1 MPQQSPCHS
10 DLDVLKLLR
19 DGTEQSQRFSA
30 ALAASTVNVHDQ
42 DIARLLVF
50 GRSLSRHLKYFGEDN
65 TEPETWE
72 PFFGRDVS
80 VALATVIKQDVDAYR
95 SAIST
100 HLRNL
105 TDRRN
110 EGNPEVVRANISML
124 YAYVGTLASQLD
136 ALMLL
141 LPTDVRLKATLQTL
155 IERRLVS
162 PLQELIAIAA
172 HDLSQ
177 AVDVRLILSTLPEM
191 GPDESFEVL
200 GLAPRSWHELLH
212 SGLSQSWW
220 NGAASWQDFVTSCGI
235 NDRVLPGGTIFERG
249 RRFASHA
256 LVADALDRF
265 LRVYSRVVREAARD
279 LEITLDE
286 YDHHSPHYAL
296 FLAFLKVFEHARD
309 EINTLSSRHLNFYY
323 EDVLR
328 LRRKQSHPSSAFL
341 TVELAKNATSY
352 EISSGTKFK
361 APKDA
366 TGKPVAFTADA
377 SVVINKAQ
385 VAALRNL
392 VWDGNGQLKQHTDLL
407 ASDGPWA
414 PFDSGSTPA
423 EVGFALASHYLY
435 LAEGERTITIDVITA
450 PAVSSGFDELKL
462 SCRLT
467 TSKGWLTLPV
477 TGKVTTT
484 DNDTTTLVVDLK
496 LKPDY
501 PAIIG
506 HDQKV
511 HGTAYDTTLPVIEFV
526 LVPDEKMKNW
536 HSVLSTA
543 AVSSLSVKV
552 NVENLRGLLLSSDNG
567 PIDPSRPFQ
576 PFGVSP
582 TPQSSLI
589 VGCPEAFRK
598 KLAQV
603 TIDVNFRAIPSGQSI
618 KLVTHALVGGKFEK
632 SASSE
637 SGVPASINVLGA
649 VLEEFNS
656 TDDPALTYDQPFGLM
671 SVSGFI
677 RIQNCNEILPV
688 SNSDTRPSFIPEV
701 DSISVNYNATQK
713 IVETGT
719 FNNCGVLYHRIADG
733 MARAS
738 SGKLLP
744 SLTIPTL
751 PASGGGGGSSGST
764 LSVAELFI
772 GLSAATPG
780 QLVSLLV
787 EVEDGTANPLAVK
800 PASHLYW
807 SYLKDN
813 QWCPLQAT
821 DVVDRTQQLLSSGLI
836 TVHLPPD
843 ATNVNMRMP
852 SGLHWLRVAVTEK
865 PDAVCRIRTLK
876 AQGIRVTFQDRG
888 NDPAYV
894 GSEVEAG
901 TISKLLSPSSAVKSV
916 VQHSASFGGSTE
928 EADTVFHTRASERLR
943 HKDRAISIWD
953 IERIVLG
960 EFPVIFRVKCMNHTR
975 YEPNETGTGIY
986 RELAAGHV
994 TIVPVTRAST
1004 STSDPLRPYV
1014 PLSVLADIEEI
1025 LMKRMSGF
1033 ATLHVRN
1040 PDYEPLR
1047 VTCAVGFRS
1056 GYDPTYWTTVVK
1068 QAIARFLAPWAYD
1081 SDARPSFGGK
1091 IHASAIINMIE
1102 ELECVEYLTDFRLSK
1117 TSEAHRNLEIA
1128 EGSRAVSILTSVE
1141 ADEHGITVLPRLQ
1154 NMASN
1159 ESCECEP

>member
-1 MPQQSPCHS
+1 MSQQSPCHS
-10 DLDVLKLLR
+10 DLDVLKLIR
-19 DGTEQSQRFSA
+19 DGTEQSQRYSN
-30 ALAASTVNVHDQ
+30 ALASSTVNVHDQ
-42 DIARLLVF
+42 DVARLLVF
-50 GRSLSRHLKYFGEDN
+50 GKSLSRHLTYFGEDN
-65 TEPETWE
+65 AEQGTWE

-110 EGNPEVVRANISML
+110 EGNPDVVRSNISRL
-124 YAYVGTLASQLD
+124 FACVGTLASQLD
-136 ALMLL
+136 ALTLL
-141 LPTDVRLKATLQTL
+141 LPNDVRLKATLQTL

-172 HDLSQ
+172 HDQSQ
-177 AVDVRLILSTLPEM
+177 AVDDQLILSTLPEIV
-191 GPDESFEVL
+191 PDESFEVL

-220 NGAASWQDFVTSCGI
+220 NGAASWQDFVTGCGT
-235 NDRVLPGGTIFERG
+235 NNGVLLGGTVFERG

-265 LRVYSRVVREAARD
+265 LRVYSRVVREATRD

-286 YDHHSPHYAL
+286 YDHHAPHYAL

-328 LRRKQSHPSSAFL
+328 LHRKRSQPSSAFL

-352 EISSGTKFK
+352 EISSGTEFK

-366 TGKPVAFTADA
+366 TGKPVVFTADS

-385 VAALRNL
+385 VASVRNQA
-392 VWDGNGQLKQHTDLL
+392 WDGSDLLKQHTDLL
-407 ASDGPWA
+407 ASDGSWA
-414 PFDSGSTPA
+414 PFNSGSTPA

-435 LAEGERTITIDVITA
+435 LAEGTRTITITI
-450 PAVSSGFDELKL
+450 SGDIASADLSNPSLQPSF

-467 TSKGWLTLPV
+467 TPKGWHTLPV
-477 TGKVTTT
+477 KAEGNTS
-484 DNDTTTLVVDLK
+484 LVVDLK
-496 LKPDY
+496 PDD
-501 PAIIG
+501 PAIVG

-526 LVPDEKMKNW
+526 LVSNENMKNR

-543 AVSSLSVKV
+543 ALSSLSV
-552 NVENLRGLLLSSDNG
+552 NVDVKNLRGLLLSTDNG
-567 PIDPSRPFQ
+567 PVDPSRPFQ

-582 TPQSSLI
+582 TPQNSLI

-598 KLAQV
+598 QEAHV
-603 TIDVNFRAIPSGQSI
+603 TMKINFRSIPSGQSI
-618 KLVTHALVGGKFEK
+618 KLVSHPLVNGEFKGPEN
-632 SASSE
+632 STAVEPPNVSVSE
-637 SGVPASINVLGA
+637 AIKQ
-649 VLEEFNS
+649 FNA
-656 TDDPALTYDQPFGLM
+656 TDDPSLTYDQPFGLT
-671 SVSGFI
+671 STSGFI
-677 RIQNCNEILPV
+677 RIQNSEVIPKV
-688 SNSDTRPSFIPEV
+688 SETDTRPLFIPEV
-701 DSISVNYNATQK
+701 DSISLDYNATQE
-713 IVETGT
+713 IVKSGT
-719 FNNCGVLYHRIADG
+719 FTNGGVLYHRIADG

-738 SGKLLP
+738 AGKLLP

-751 PASGGGGGSSGST
+751 PSSGGAGASTGSI

-787 EVEDGTANPLAVK
+787 EVEDGTANPLTVK
-800 PASHLYW
+800 PESHLYW
-807 SYLKDN
+807 SYLRDN
-813 QWCPLQAT
+813 EWCPLQAT
-821 DVVDRTQQLLSSGLI
+821 DVVDTTQQLLASGLI
-836 TVHLPPD
+836 KVHLPPD

-876 AQGIRVTFQDRG
+876 AQGIRATFQDRG

-901 TISKLLSPSSAVKSV
+901 SISKLLSPSSAIKSV

-928 EADTVFHTRASERLR
+928 EVDTVFHTRASERLR

-953 IERIVLG
+953 IERLVLG
-960 EFPVIFRVKCMNHTR
+960 EFPVIFRVKCLNHTR
-975 YEPNETGTGIY
+975 YEPNESGTGIY

-994 TIVPVTRAST
+994 TIVPVTRANT
-1004 STSDPLRPYV
+1004 SASDPLRPYV
-1014 PLSVLADIEEI
+1014 PLSVLADIEEF
-1025 LMKRMSGF
+1025 LKKRMSGF

-1047 VTCAVGFRS
+1047 VSCAVGFRS

-1068 QAIARFLAPWAYD
+1068 QAIAQFLAPWAYD
-1081 SDARPSFGGK
+1081 SNARPSFGGK
-1091 IHASAIINMIE
+1091 VHASAIINMIE
-1102 ELECVEYLTDFRLSK
+1102 ELECVEYLTDFRLVK

-1141 ADEHGITVLPRLQ
+1141 ADEHGISVLPRSQ